1 MSKKLS
7 RAGKV
12 RKLLAEGKTPREI
25 ATQMKITPQAVYNI
39 RYQMNKKGG
48 LGALKP
54 MITAP
59 KNKRVSKVAEDA
71 PIPEFLKDK
80 PKADKPPKLTADEK
94 GNLVFWAA
102 IVTVVLAGLVVLIN
116 MSK

>member
-48 LGALKP
+48 LGALQP

-80 PKADKPPKLTADEK
+80 PKADKPKLTTDEK
-94 GNLVFWAA
+94 SNLVFWAA
-102 IVTVVLAGLVVLIN
+102 VVTVVLAGLVVLIN
-116 MSK
+116 MGK